1 MQTADAGLWSKVM
14 ASTWAI
20 FDDLEIIV
28 PDEARTHPGFRA
40 WAKSDACPERARVT
54 FFQGEILIDMSK
66 EEIET
71 HAKLKGEITR
81 GVGNI
86 NRAFDL
92 GECYPDGTL
101 VSNEE
106 AGLSNNPDL
115 TFVLWETLE
124 AKKVVL
130 VPREGASG
138 QYLELLGSPDL
149 LVEIVS
155 RSSIRKDK
163 VLLREAY
170 HRARVPEY
178 WLIDARS
185 EEIDFKL
192 LWWRRSGYAAV
203 TPRDGWLR
211 SRILRHEFKLE
222 RQRHRL
228 NLWRYT
234 LHARPIV

>member
-1 MQTADAGLWSKVM
+1 M
-14 ASTWAI
+14 ASTCTI

-28 PDEARTHPGFRA
+28 PDEARTHAGFRA

-54 FFQGEILIDMSK
+54 FFQGEILIDMSQ

-71 HAKLKGEITR
+71 HAKLKGEIGSVVHVLNR
-81 GVGNI
+81 G
-86 NRAFDL
+86 FDL
-92 GECYPDGTL
+92 GELYPDGIL

-124 AKKVVL
+124 AKKVIL
-130 VPREGASG
+130 VPRQGASG
-138 QYLELLGSPDL
+138 QYLELVGTPDL
-149 LVEIVS
+149 LMEIVS
-155 RSSIRKDK
+155 RSSVRKDK
-163 VLLREAY
+163 VLLRQAY

-178 WLIDARS
+178 WLIDARGD
-185 EEIDFKL
+185 EIDFKL
-192 LWWRRSGYAAV
+192 LWWRRSSYVAV

-222 RQRHRL
+222 RSRHRL
-228 NLWRYT
+228 GLWRYT
-234 LHARPIV
+234 LHARPI